1 LNDPDS
7 GNAFE
12 MLEPP
17 AGGLTRL
24 RARMRQD
31 QVRRRRTLRLAVA
44 GAGLVVIV
52 TVVLAAALLPAWSPV
67 LLPGL
72 ESDLLAIQAGLVE
85 PPAATVSI
93 RPDLRHEYAVQ
104 QIPTTN
110 EKVVFYLVGSR

>member
-1 LNDPDS
+1 MNDPDL

-24 RARMRQD
+24 RTRMRQD

-44 GAGLVVIV
+44 CTGLVVVV
-52 TVVLAAALLPAWSPV
+52 TAALIAALLPTGSPV

-72 ESDLLAIQAGLVE
+72 GSDLLAIQAGLVE
-85 PPAATVSI
+85 SPAATVSI
-93 RPDLRHEYAVQ
+93 RPDLRHKYAVQ

-110 EKVVFYLVGSR
+110 ERIVFYLAGSR